1 MSRRE
6 SRRETRQ
13 DVGGDGGLCS
23 DVAATVEVA
32 ALIGKNNARGRFIS
46 CSRQLVGWTCSAR
59 RIRGTNQPYAD
70 RCSHGRE
77 DGDWKSANQQRR
89 VPISNRRAGLEVL
102 GERDVS
108 WKESRHE
115 ARQEVTGASVIEVLL
130 LPEMSRD
137 ERASAS
143 VKFEQIPL
151 FYPRG

>member
-89 VPISNRRAGLEVL
+89 VPISNRRAGAAGLEVL

-115 ARQEVTGASVIEVLL
+115 AHQQVTGVLVIEVLL

-137 ERASAS
+137 ELA
-143 VKFEQIPL
+143 
-151 FYPRG
+151 